1 MDKELD
7 TFDMKEYVKRHY
19 DVANYVNR
27 HIVPSVHYRG
37 SNRPIREKQP
47 ILCPFHDESVASFY
61 YYAKTNRFYCFGCGG
76 KGGDVIDLH
85 MLWSARLGRKISFKQ
100 AVVELYCELK
110 NRGR

>member
-1 MDKELD
+1 MERELD
-7 TFDMKEYVKRHY
+7 TFNMKEYVKANC
-19 DVANYVNR
+19 DVADYVNK

-37 SNRPIREKQP
+37 SNRPIKEKQP
-47 ILCPFHDESVASFY
+47 ILCPFHDEKKPSFF

-100 AVVELYCELK
+100 AVVELYYELQT
-110 NRGR
+110 RGR